1 MPLIEKKTP
10 KLIHLKTE
18 TNNAFDTISATST
31 HSNCSTMTTLAQ
43 FIEFFN
49 FCECK
54 LSVFDLLRVYFFAVI
69 QKPLKFSRKSKSKP
83 NISKIRTKTKIFLKI
98 KAQLNYNL
106 RDTLRD
112 TLPNEEKNFFEIFNL
127 MERRDSTE
135 AFLWSKF
142 TEIWKSE
149 VVEVKKLILEN
160 SIQSWL
166 NIST

>member
-1 MPLIEKKTP
+1 M
-10 KLIHLKTE
+10 KTE

-112 TLPNEEKNFFEIFNL
+112 TLPNEEKIFLRFSIWWKEETQPKHFYDRNLQRFESL
-127 MERRDSTE
+127 
-135 AFLWSKF
+135 
-142 TEIWKSE
+142 
-149 VVEVKKLILEN
+149 KL
-160 SIQSWL
+160 
-166 NIST
+166 